1 MKPNRLADL
10 LILTIATLLILALV
24 RPGATAMTTV
34 AQPGA
39 RVGLAPGATITLYAV
54 ADAYV
59 YSAAPTTNYG
69 TASTLYV
76 GSQSASAIGRAL
88 FLFDL
93 STIPAGATV
102 QSASFQAYLTQTSSS
117 PTTLDVELKR
127 IDAPWQEMAVTWNT
141 QPGYTGANNVIGVGK
156 TPAYYSWDVTSLVQ
170 TWVNGTPNRGLALMS
185 KNESTLGW
193 RGFASRES
201 TSPPNPP
208 RLVINYT
215 LPTTTPTP
223 TPTRTSTPTLTGTS
237 TPTATHTPTRTPT
250 HTATPTPTP
259 TTTPTLTPTYTVTP
273 TPAPTS
279 TATPTPT
286 PTVTPAPTP
295 TSTATPT
302 PTLTHT
308 ATPTSTSTATPTP
321 TVGHPPALTLL
332 PGRGGPGVTVQLWG
346 LRFPGSKTVTLYWDQ
361 VKPANSL
368 GQATPGADGAFDL
381 SLVIP
386 LNAVPGFHTVLAY
399 RPTDPPLNV
408 AAAFRVVQS
417 PGLGLTPGQGPR
429 GTRVAA
435 SLTNLNPNGA
445 VTLYWDADRLLG
457 PIPLRGATVWQGSF
471 TVPLTASDGVH
482 TVRGV
487 NTVLGREV
495 GHASAP
501 FQVLPGTAPTP
512 TPTATPW
519 PLAVQAPAQVVRGQ
533 PLPVNGL
540 AAPGERVGI
549 GLWGTW
555 LASAWG
561 HTFQAM
567 PILTMARADGEGRYH
582 ADMDVDRVW
591 TGGSAE
597 VNVAVGA
604 VSARAAVHDVARFIV
619 PAADVSGTVT
629 YGDPNA
635 PQPASFAVVRASNG
649 WILYEDMAGADG
661 FYELRLWPPEGAA
674 SSAGRGVAPS
684 SALQLP
690 PVDELAD
697 LLSPADVRDNRP
709 LLPQV
714 ISAHMEEL
722 DDQGRLTAYRWSDPQ
737 PFDVRPDERRTINIH
752 LNHEVTEG
760 PAVTEVVASLD
771 ARRGDDRFGTF
782 LSLPGWGV
790 RVWNT
795 FTATV
800 TLPGGGTEVRRVE
813 FTLNGETRTDDDPA
827 DGWTARFDMSELP
840 PGEHELAVVAYDE
853 FDVVSD
859 EPWRGTVHVW
869 DAGKVNSWWVDEWD
883 IAWSEAE
890 RKYTIEATI
899 PPISPWWEDDL
910 ELDLLGTLRNRLA
923 SDIIIKETFSIEG
936 RWTAEAKG
944 ELDATLLSV
953 DILDVL
959 GVDETEYAFTSH
971 FYPRD
976 DARYHGRPN
985 YYGIPIKTWELFS
998 VEETVYDGILWTW
1011 AGLISV
1017 RMRLDFG
1024 VDGSVTLSVNLEA
1037 ESGAPS
1043 DGGSLI
1049 PRLGAHVDF
1058 SLYVDILLGLASGG
1072 VTATPQFLAEFPIVL
1087 QASDPYIFVDQ
1098 PCARFLV
1105 SGTAWVKVDVGF
1117 WKHRWSWG
1125 PLEFVDV
1132 SYPDD
1137 CSPSGWPPSRLVHA
1151 LAQDD
1156 DKPVIFAA
1164 PAVAADGF
1172 GHALAVWIEDLS
1184 ADPSQANPEVVFSF
1198 WDGAGW
1204 NDPLPITANDRW
1216 ETDPRVAFL
1225 APDRALV
1232 VWTQNELP
1240 RDYADPDLSLDTMLS
1255 NQELYYSLW
1264 NGAGWSAPARL
1275 THNTRPDGRVALA
1288 ADPAHGRAL
1297 AAWVHDEDG
1306 LAATRGDWEIYY
1318 AVWDGAAWSTPA
1330 AIGPNPGAE
1339 LEVELAYDGTGRGWA
1354 VWVRDPDGD
1363 LNEATTS
1370 DRRAVYAIWDG
1381 AAWSVPASPVE
1392 WPTGVLY
1399 PSIAFDSANNP
1410 LVVFTVRGRLPSG
1423 NLGGIGQD
1431 YLYSAYSRGGAWQV
1445 APIGAET
1452 AAERPRVVVD
1462 GQDRAIVLFRGFGAS
1477 NTAQY
1482 QGEMAAV
1489 VADLTRPTLAWGPP
1503 GFLTNDEALDWQIAF
1518 DVDRTTGDV
1527 HALGVKQGATSA
1539 ASRVRS
1545 DDFSRPPSLAT
1556 KVATTNGTI
1565 STAGLYTFDAAA
1577 APDLTLAEADIAVS
1591 DAHPM
1596 TQTVTISATVWNQGL
1611 TATTAPFVVRFV
1623 QGDPE
1628 TGAIIGERSVS
1639 GTLAPHG
1646 FATVS
1651 LAWTPG
1657 PGVHGLAVIVD
1668 AGGAVAESD
1677 ESNNVAVREIGW
1689 PSAPRLLTASRAPTS
1704 GHVLLTWEAP
1714 ATGGIAGYRVYRATA
1729 AGGPYELIGL
1739 SLGTV
1744 FEDWVRP
1751 RPGETDFYVVAA
1763 YDEAGVL
1770 SAYSEEAAAAPWEER
1785 RIFLPLVAR
1794 GQ

>member
-1 MKPNRLADL
+1 M
-10 LILTIATLLILALV
+10 V
-24 RPGATAMTTV
+24 
-34 AQPGA
+34 
-39 RVGLAPGATITLYAV
+39 
-54 ADAYV
+54 
-59 YSAAPTTNYG
+59 
-69 TASTLYV
+69 
-76 GSQSASAIGRAL
+76 
-88 FLFDL
+88 
-93 STIPAGATV
+93 
-102 QSASFQAYLTQTSSS
+102 
-117 PTTLDVELKR
+117 
-127 IDAPWQEMAVTWNT
+127 
-141 QPGYTGANNVIGVGK
+141 
-156 TPAYYSWDVTSLVQ
+156 
-170 TWVNGTPNRGLALMS
+170 
-185 KNESTLGW
+185 
-193 RGFASRES
+193 
-201 TSPPNPP
+201 
-208 RLVINYT
+208 
-215 LPTTTPTP
+215 
-223 TPTRTSTPTLTGTS
+223 
-237 TPTATHTPTRTPT
+237 
-250 HTATPTPTP
+250 
-259 TTTPTLTPTYTVTP
+259 
-273 TPAPTS
+273 
-279 TATPTPT
+279 
-286 PTVTPAPTP
+286 
-295 TSTATPT
+295 
-302 PTLTHT
+302 
-308 ATPTSTSTATPTP
+308 
-321 TVGHPPALTLL
+321 
-332 PGRGGPGVTVQLWG
+332 
-346 LRFPGSKTVTLYWDQ
+346 
-361 VKPANSL
+361 
-368 GQATPGADGAFDL
+368 
-381 SLVIP
+381 
-386 LNAVPGFHTVLAY
+386 
-399 RPTDPPLNV
+399 
-408 AAAFRVVQS
+408 
-417 PGLGLTPGQGPR
+417 
-429 GTRVAA
+429 A

-445 VTLYWDADRLLG
+445 VTLYWGADRLLG

-471 TVPLTASDGVH
+471 TVPQTANDGVH
-482 TVRGV
+482 TVRGI

-495 GHASAP
+495 GRANSP
-501 FQVLPGTAPTP
+501 FQVLPGAAPTP

-533 PLPVNGL
+533 PLPVDGL

-567 PILTMARADGEGRYH
+567 PILTMARADEEGHYH
-582 ADMDVDRVW
+582 ADVDVDRVW

-604 VSARAAVHDVARFIV
+604 VSAQAAVYDAARFIL

-629 YGDPNA
+629 YGDPND
-635 PQPASFAVVRASNG
+635 PQPAPFAVVRASNG
-649 WILYEDMAGADG
+649 WILYEDVAGADG
-661 FYELRLWPPEGAA
+661 FYALRLWSPAGAA
-674 SSAGRGVAPS
+674 SGAGRGVAPS
-684 SALQLP
+684 GALQLP

-697 LLSPADVRDNRP
+697 LLSPADVRDNQP

-714 ISAHMEEL
+714 ISAFMEEL
-722 DDQGRLTAYRWSDPQ
+722 DDQGRLTAYRWSDSQ

-771 ARRGDDRFGTF
+771 ARQEDDQFGTF

-813 FTLNGETRTDDDPA
+813 FTLNGETRTDADPA

-840 PGEHELAVVAYDE
+840 AGEHELAVVAYD
-853 FDVVSD
+853 DYAVVSD

-869 DAGKVNSWWVDEWD
+869 EAGKVNSWWVDEWN

-890 RKYTIEATI
+890 HKYTIEATI
-899 PPISPWWEDDL
+899 PPVSPWWEDDV

-959 GVDETEYAFTSH
+959 GVDETEYTLTSR
-971 FYPRD
+971 FYSRD

-985 YYGIPIKTWELFS
+985 YYEITGKTWELFS
-998 VEETVYDGILWTW
+998 IEETVYDGILWTW

-1024 VDGSVTLSVNLEA
+1024 VDGSVTLSVNI
-1037 ESGAPS
+1037 ESENGAPS
-1043 DGGSLI
+1043 GRLT
-1049 PRLGAHVDF
+1049 PTLGAHVDF

-1072 VTATPQFLAEFPIVL
+1072 VTATPQFLAEFPVVL
-1087 QASDPYIFVDQ
+1087 QAAEPYLFVDN
-1098 PCARFLV
+1098 PCARFV
-1105 SGTAWVKVDVGF
+1105 VTGEAWVKIDVWF
-1117 WKHRWSWG
+1117 WNHRWSWG
-1125 PLEFVDV
+1125 PIEFVDV
-1132 SYPDD
+1132 SEPPG
-1137 CSPSGWPPSRLVHA
+1137 CSPSGWPPSQLVHT

-1156 DKPVIFAA
+1156 DRPVIFAA
-1164 PAVAADGF
+1164 PSVAADGF
-1172 GHALAVWIEDLS
+1172 GHALAVWIEDQS
-1184 ADPSQANPEVVFSF
+1184 ADPSRPNPEAVFSF

-1204 NDPLPITANDRW
+1204 SDPLPITANDRW

-1225 APDRALV
+1225 APDRALA

-1255 NQELYYSLW
+1255 SQELYYSLW
-1264 NGAGWSAPARL
+1264 DGVGWSAPARL
-1275 THNTRPDGRVALA
+1275 THDARPDGRIALA
-1288 ADPAHGRAL
+1288 ADPVHGKAL

-1318 AVWDGAAWSTPA
+1318 AAWDGAAWSTPA

-1339 LEVELAYDGTGRGWA
+1339 LEVELAYDGAGRAWA

-1370 DRRAVYAIWDG
+1370 DRRAVYAIWNG
-1381 AAWSVPASPVE
+1381 AAWSVPASPAE

-1431 YLYSAYSRGGAWQV
+1431 YLYSAYHRSGAWQV

-1452 AAERPRVVVD
+1452 TAERPRVVVD
-1462 GQDRAIVLFRGFGAS
+1462 RQDRAVVLFRGFGAP

-1503 GFLTNDEALDWQIAF
+1503 GFLTRDEALDWQIAF
-1518 DVDRTTGDV
+1518 DLDRATGDV
-1527 HALGVKQGATSA
+1527 HALAVKQGTASVGSGRSVATATRSGAPSA
-1539 ASRVRS
+1539 A
-1545 DDFSRPPSLAT
+1545 PSTSLR
-1556 KVATTNGTI
+1556 
-1565 STAGLYTFDAAA
+1565 AGLGTTLYALDAMA
-1577 APDLTLAEADIAVS
+1577 APDLTLSGADIAVS

-1596 TQTVTISATVWNQGL
+1596 TQTVTITATVWNRGL
-1611 TATTAPFVVRFV
+1611 AATDAPFVVRFV
-1623 QGDPE
+1623 QGDAE
-1628 TGAIIGERSVS
+1628 TGPVIGERSVS
-1639 GTLAPHG
+1639 GILAPHG
-1646 FATVS
+1646 STTVS
-1651 LAWTPG
+1651 LAWMP
-1657 PGVHGLAVIVD
+1657 PSGVQNLTVIVD
-1668 AGGAVAESD
+1668 ASEAVAESD
-1677 ESNNVAVREIGW
+1677 EGNNVAAREIGR
-1689 PSAPRLLTASRAPTS
+1689 PPAPRLLTAARAPAS

-1714 ATGGIAGYRVYRATA
+1714 ATSGIAGYRVYRATA

-1739 SLGTV
+1739 ALGTV
-1744 FEDWVRP
+1744 FEDWLRP
-1751 RPGETDFYVVAA
+1751 RLGQTDFYVVAA

-1770 SAYSEEAAAAPWEER
+1770 SAYSEEAAAAPWEGR